1 MHRSKFVSVVSWV
14 FIVISGLGTLV
25 AMLQNVIVQF
35 LGAQMG
41 LVFQA
46 GLAPNSS
53 WLTLLVVSHLKIY
66 FAILLALAVLAL
78 VSSIGLLKRKNW
90 ARFVVVG
97 LVIFGIIW
105 KLPGLFLSLASPSAS
120 LLLELGLILI
130 LGWVAQRLLS
140 SAVATEFAG
149 GR

>member
-1 MHRSKFVSVVSWV
+1 MRRSKFVSVVSWV

-25 AMLQNVIVQF
+25 AVLQNVIIES

-90 ARFVVVG
+90 ARFVFVG
-97 LVIFGIIW
+97 LMVFGIIW
-105 KLPGLFLSLASPSAS
+105 NLPSLFSSLAAPRAS
-120 LLLELGLILI
+120 LLFELGLILI
-130 LGWVAQRLLS
+130 LGWIAQRLLS

>member
-1 MHRSKFVSVVSWV
+1 MHRSKFVSVVSWI

-25 AMLQNVIVQF
+25 AVLQNVIIQF

-41 LVFQA
+41 FVFQA
-46 GLAPNSS
+46 GLARNSS

-78 VSSIGLLKRKNW
+78 VSSIGMLKRKNW
-90 ARFVVVG
+90 ARFVFVG
-97 LVIFGIIW
+97 LVMLGITW
-105 KLPGLFLSLASPSAS
+105 NLPGLFSSLVAPRVG
-120 LLLELGLILI
+120 LLFELGLILI
-130 LGWVAQRLLS
+130 LGWIVQRLLS

-149 GR
+149 ER